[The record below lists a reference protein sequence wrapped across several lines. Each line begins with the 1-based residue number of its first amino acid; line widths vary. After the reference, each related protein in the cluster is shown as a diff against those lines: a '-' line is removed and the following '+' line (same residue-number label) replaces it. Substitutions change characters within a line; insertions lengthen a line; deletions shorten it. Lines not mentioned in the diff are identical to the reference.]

1 MQDILNDNW
10 SVRGTGLRDFKR
22 ELTAFD
28 ARTTYRVCQLDEIEI
43 LSVIPMT
50 EYEIMNNHLELKEG
64 QDLVFRLNSKNAKE
78 LNQKPYLI
86 NFENAFVSD
95 DFKAER
101 IKETR
106 KMGLCLLVNKRPE
119 SITAWGLLDLAQRT
133 GVCCDKIY
141 DISSNRSRW
150 LAQNLFAQ
158 NCTVVVRSDGNDK
171 KVFAVRGKNY
181 KGVPQMSYVPQ
192 VLEFLEGFLGESNLE
207 FCISNEL
214 TEIVMK
220 FEEKGKEIRDAY
232 PELPAD
238 VEPIVYIENS
248 DTGKYALNVKA
259 GFTLGRHILSARG
272 TTKDKH
278 DRGFN
283 LKKVLDNAKKTIFKE
298 YKEIPEQLIRLL
310 GIKITDAERAI
321 EEAIEYSEIEK
332 KKGFKKISTVFK
344 ETMKQSLSLGTY
356 TAYDLFN
363 TALDIAENLKI
374 STAKMEIKDIPDITR
389 KQFSE
394 CVQKILYCPFECE
407 KETDDEFLY
416 IPSGTA

>member
-1 MQDILNDNW
+1 MRDVLNDNW
-10 SVRGTGLRDFKR
+10 FVKGTGLRDFKR

-28 ARTTYRVCQLDEIEI
+28 ARTSYRVCQLDEIEL

-50 EYEIMNNHLELKEG
+50 EYEIMKNSLELEEG
-64 QDLVFRLNSKNAKE
+64 QDLVFRLNNKNAKE
-78 LNQKPYLI
+78 VNQKPYLI
-86 NFENAFVSD
+86 NFENAYLSD
-95 DFKAER
+95 DFKSER

-106 KMGLCLLVNKRPE
+106 KMGLCFLVNKRPQ

-150 LAQNLFAQ
+150 LAQNLSAQ
-158 NCTVVVRSDGNDK
+158 NCTIVVRSDGKDK

-181 KGVPQMSYVPQ
+181 KGVPQMSYIPQ
-192 VLEFLEGFLGESNLE
+192 VLEFLEGLLGESTLD

-214 TEIVMK
+214 TEVIMK
-220 FEEKGKEIRDAY
+220 FEEKGKEIRDTY
-232 PELPAD
+232 PELPAN
-238 VEPIVYIENS
+238 VEPVVYIENS

-259 GFTLGRHILSARG
+259 GFTIGRHTLSARG
-272 TTKDKH
+272 STKDKH
-278 DRGFN
+278 DKGFN
-283 LKKVLDNAKKTIFKE
+283 LDKVLANAKKSIFKE

-321 EEAIEYSEIEK
+321 DEAIRYSEIEK
-332 KKGFKKISTVFK
+332 KPGFKKISLVFR
-344 ETMKQSLSLGTY
+344 EAMKQSLSLGTY

-363 TALDIAENLKI
+363 TALDVAENLKV
-374 STAKMEIKDIPDITR
+374 STAKMEIKDIPEITR

-407 KETDDEFLY
+407 QEDEDEFLY
-416 IPSGTA
+416 IPKEA

>member
-1 MQDILNDNW
+1 MQDLLNDNW
-10 SVRGTGLRDFKR
+10 VVKGNGISDFKR

-28 ARTTYRVCQLDEIEI
+28 ARTIYRVCQLDEIEL

-50 EYEIMNNHLELKEG
+50 EYEIMNKHFDLEEG
-64 QDLVFRLNSKNAKE
+64 QDLVFRLNNKNAKE
-78 LNQKPYLI
+78 LNLKPYLI
-86 NFENAFVSD
+86 NFENAFLSN
-95 DFKAER
+95 DFKSER

-106 KMGLCLLVNKRPE
+106 KMGLCLFVNKRPE

-141 DISSNRSRW
+141 DISSNRTRW
-150 LAQNLFAQ
+150 LAQNLSAQ
-158 NCTVVVRSDGNDK
+158 NCTIVVRTDGKNK

-192 VLEFLEGFLGESNLE
+192 VLEFLEGLLGESTLE

-214 TEIVMK
+214 TEVMMK
-220 FEEKGKEIRDAY
+220 FTEKGKEIRDTY
-232 PELPAD
+232 PELPTD

-259 GFTLGRHILSARG
+259 GFNIGRHILSARG
-272 TTKDKH
+272 ATKDKH
-278 DRGFN
+278 DKGFN
-283 LKKVLDNAKKTIFKE
+283 LEKVLANAKKTIFKE

-321 EEAIEYSEIEK
+321 DEAVRYSEIEK
-332 KKGFKKISTVFK
+332 KSGFKKISAVFK
-344 ETMKQSLSLGTY
+344 EAMKQSLSLGTY

-363 TALDIAENLKI
+363 TALDVAENLKI
-374 STAKMEIKDIPDITR
+374 STAKMEIKDIPEITR

-407 KETDDEFLY
+407 QESDDEFLY
-416 IPSGTA
+416 IPSETA